1 VFDRDLEAQLAKLAE
16 ATREAKAATSEA
28 HSVTKQLRL
37 DMREARQKVP
47 EVMDAARD
55 EAAKLITAEARKYLE
70 AKLDAMVD
78 ELARDLRKRLG
89 LTD

>member
-16 ATREAKAATSEA
+16 ATREAKTATSEA

>member
-16 ATREAKAATSEA
+16 ATRELKKATAEA

-37 DMREARQKVP
+37 DMREAKQKVP
-47 EVMDAARD
+47 EVMTAAQE
-55 EAAKLITAEARKYLE
+55 EAAKLITAEARKYME

-78 ELARDLRKRLG
+78 QLARDLRKRLG
-89 LTD
+89 LIQ